1 MDNGEPFGV
10 QNVDPF
16 GAQYSKS
23 LDLGQDS
30 GVVSFDSSENPE
42 LDSLDD
48 LDREKERK
56 SASVCAL
63 AAKEPFLKTL
73 RRLRLPHKVCSALKG
88 RTRLICSALSRW
100 HDRHFRFRRLGT
112 MRKLEHIVS
121 NVGIVPQ
128 ARGSQ

>member
-1 MDNGEPFGV
+1 MKKLSHPDKSTKGHHVDNGVPFGV

-63 AAKEPFLKTL
+63 TAKGPFFEDSSAASP
-73 RRLRLPHKVCSALKG
+73 PS
-88 RTRLICSALSRW
+88 
-100 HDRHFRFRRLGT
+100 
-112 MRKLEHIVS
+112 
-121 NVGIVPQ
+121 
-128 ARGSQ
+128 